1 MLINRNTKIIGQR
14 AILVPYKVE
23 HVLKYH
29 NWMQSE
35 ELQRL
40 TASIPL
46 TLEEEYEMQKSW
58 MIDQN
63 KCTFIIL
70 DKEKFENSRNEIE
83 SMIGDTNLFFANAD
97 DRLCAE
103 AEIMIAETWARG
115 RKCGSEATLLMLL
128 YGIEILGVRQFIVK
142 IADDNSVS
150 IHMFASFGFTEI
162 SRSSAFKEIT
172 FSKIVD
178 EGWVTWL
185 KNNVGHYEMIID
197 DTDDPE

>member
-63 KCTFIIL
+63 SNFKY
-70 DKEKFENSRNEIE
+70 KFE
-83 SMIGDTNLFFANAD
+83 
-97 DRLCAE
+97 
-103 AEIMIAETWARG
+103 
-115 RKCGSEATLLMLL
+115 
-128 YGIEILGVRQFIVK
+128 
-142 IADDNSVS
+142 
-150 IHMFASFGFTEI
+150 H
-162 SRSSAFKEIT
+162 
-172 FSKIVD
+172 
-178 EGWVTWL
+178 
-185 KNNVGHYEMIID
+185 
-197 DTDDPE
+197 P